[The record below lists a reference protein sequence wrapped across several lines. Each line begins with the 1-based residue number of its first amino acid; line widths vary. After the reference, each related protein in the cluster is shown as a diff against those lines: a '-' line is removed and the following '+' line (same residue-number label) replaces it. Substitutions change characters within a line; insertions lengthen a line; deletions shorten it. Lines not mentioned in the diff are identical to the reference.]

1 MNTSDKYIN
10 NLFLYWLISCLTLV
24 FFIIIIGGLTRLTNS
39 GLSITEWELFT
50 GLLPPLNDSIWELYF
65 NQYKEI
71 PQFKLLNFN
80 MSLDEFKV
88 IFYWEYIHRLLA
100 RIIGLFFLFPLL
112 FFYFTK
118 KINKTHIDICYK
130 VFFLILLQG
139 VIGWYMVKSGLV
151 NDVTVSHFRLSIH
164 LGIAFIIISIIF
176 WLIQNIKKKTNV
188 IFFKI
193 TKENL
198 LKVLINKYREI
209 IKNKIKLFSN
219 FYDGNKLLK
228 KIFIKEKK
236 KSIANQLVEGV
247 KLEDV
252 FTLTNYWISLL
263 DIFVISLEFKL
274 PIIIFSSNNIPI
286 LYSKTKVFG
295 SMDVNEFYL
304 IKIKRLLEEEKQPQL
319 GILKYKNKIKIKKE
333 NFKKAISA
341 FFENGNYTTTEEYFS
356 TFIEEEKKKREKRK
370 E

>member
-198 LKVLINKYREI
+198 PFLFLIF
-209 IKNKIKLFSN
+209 L
-219 FYDGNKLLK
+219 
-228 KIFIKEKK
+228 IFIQIIIGAFVSGLDAGRIYQTWPLMGETYFPDDFIALNNKDYINFENQSLVQFYHRNLAYFIIFYILALGFYIYKK
-236 KSIANQLVEGV
+236 KLDFLFVPFKI
-247 KLEDV
+247 
-252 FTLTNYWISLL
+252 LL
-263 DIFVISLEFKL
+263 GFLFL
-274 PIIIFSSNNIPI
+274 QII
-286 LYSKTKVFG
+286 
-295 SMDVNEFYL
+295 
-304 IKIKRLLEEEKQPQL
+304 L
-319 GILKYKNKIKIKKE
+319 GILTLITGLNIYLASLHQISSVILV
-333 NFKKAISA
+333 FSAI
-341 FFENGNYTTTEEYFS
+341 NIYYFRA
-356 TFIEEEKKKREKRK
+356 K
-370 E
+370 

>member
-198 LKVLINKYREI
+198 PFLFLIF
-209 IKNKIKLFSN
+209 L
-219 FYDGNKLLK
+219 
-228 KIFIKEKK
+228 IFIQIIIGAFVSGLDAGRIYQTWPLMGETYFPDDFIALNNKDYINFENQSLVQFYHRNLAYFIIFYILALGFYIYKK
-236 KSIANQLVEGV
+236 KLDFLFVPFKI
-247 KLEDV
+247 
-252 FTLTNYWISLL
+252 LL
-263 DIFVISLEFKL
+263 GFLFL
-274 PIIIFSSNNIPI
+274 QII
-286 LYSKTKVFG
+286 
-295 SMDVNEFYL
+295 
-304 IKIKRLLEEEKQPQL
+304 L
-319 GILKYKNKIKIKKE
+319 GILTLITGLNIYLASLHQISSVILV
-333 NFKKAISA
+333 FSAI
-341 FFENGNYTTTEEYFS
+341 NIYYFRS
-356 TFIEEEKKKREKRK
+356 K
-370 E
+370 